1 MEEKS
6 FNIQDLQEEEIL
18 KQESNQNNLFDLNNS
33 MMPPSNSTIP
43 KQSQFTDN
51 ITTKKDLEAI
61 NEDIYPYPDKDEIP
75 EIKIKDEDEEKFENN
90 IQRFDD
96 SKFNKCINCNLNPNS
111 VFCISCQHNFCD
123 ICSRG
128 CQNNASH
135 KLINLAIMKEDSKKD
150 ISKIKN
156 LFSKY
161 FIVQKIKLKNPNEKK
176 EINYDINYD
185 ISMHEDNPFDGT
197 LNLPDTNDIKLIDK
211 IRKKSYNNYFHYKN
225 IKECYDYMFNRYD
238 DSFDNNCLKIQY
250 IIKNCK
256 GKKITI
262 FGKTFVKN
270 NKNKLSLIINNKKS
284 ELVEKTYAN
293 ENYLEVILVQ
303 KSDDDDED
311 NKYIKDLSCMFNSC
325 NFNYITINEVKGR
338 KKIDLSQVSDISYMF
353 ANCLE
358 LKEIDIDFFKDM
370 YKIKKMDSLFSG
382 CEKLTNISNIA
393 ELNTSKIISMK
404 RIFNDCK
411 KLENLNIS
419 TFETGNVK
427 YFEEMFKNCS
437 SLMRLPSIIDF
448 DMKNAESLEGMFKDC
463 SNLNSLPDISGWD
476 LRNVKNMKEMFSG
489 CENLREFPYFDGKE
503 FTNLEKMDKM
513 FYSCSSLKNSKKLPN
528 INTWILGSFEKVT
541 KDEIFGGK
549 EISIFEIMNDFNKI
563 LFPIL
568 VLYILFLCIKL
579 SLQ

>member
-1 MEEKS
+1 MV
-6 FNIQDLQEEEIL
+6 FNVCFTTSLYHKRHITVTTFGYVPSCFFGAIFSQPQFYLARPKGFEPPISGIGIRCVIQLRHGRM
-18 KQESNQNNLFDLNNS
+18 S
-33 MMPPSNSTIP
+33 
-43 KQSQFTDN
+43 TDN

-75 EIKIKDEDEEKFENN
+75 EIKIKDEDEEIFENN

-96 SKFNKCINCNLNPNS
+96 SKYNKCISCNLNPNS

-156 LFSKY
+156 
-161 FIVQKIKLKNPNEKK
+161 
-176 EINYDINYD
+176 
-185 ISMHEDNPFDGT
+185 
-197 LNLPDTNDIKLIDK
+197 
-211 IRKKSYNNYFHYKN
+211 
-225 IKECYDYMFNRYD
+225 MFNRYD

-284 ELVEKTYAN
+284 ELVEKTYVN

-338 KKIDLSQVSDISYMF
+338 KKIDLSQVSDISYML

-382 CEKLTNISNIA
+382 CEKL
-393 ELNTSKIISMK
+393 
-404 RIFNDCK
+404 
-411 KLENLNIS
+411 
-419 TFETGNVK
+419 
-427 YFEEMFKNCS
+427 
-437 SLMRLPSIIDF
+437 
-448 DMKNAESLEGMFKDC
+448 
-463 SNLNSLPDISGWD
+463 
-476 LRNVKNMKEMFSG
+476 MFSV
-489 CENLREFPYFDGKE
+489 NII
-503 FTNLEKMDKM
+503 
-513 FYSCSSLKNSKKLPN
+513 LKN
-528 INTWILGSFEKVT
+528 T
-541 KDEIFGGK
+541 
-549 EISIFEIMNDFNKI
+549 
-563 LFPIL
+563 
-568 VLYILFLCIKL
+568 
-579 SLQ
+579 